1 MTTIYKSKPTSP
13 GRRHHVGIRH
23 EHLSKDA
30 PKKQLTTSKNKVDG
44 RNNKGRITVR
54 HRGGGHKKLYRII
67 DFKRNLDGIP
77 AKVHN
82 IEYDPNRSAHI
93 ALIVY
98 SNGKWSYII
107 SSASL
112 KAGDF
117 VQNGPDAPLKSGNFL
132 PIKNIPQGTVISC
145 IECSPKGG
153 AKLCLSAGAYANL
166 VSKDHQYALIKL
178 RSGEVR
184 KVHIDSRAMIGAVSN
199 EKHSLKELGKAGAKR
214 WRGFRPTVRGVAMNP
229 IDHPHGGGEGRT
241 SGGRP
246 AVSPT
251 GVKAKGKKTR
261 HNKRTDHMIVTRRK
275 KRDK

>member
-1 MTTIYKSKPTSP
+1 MATKKLKPTTA
-13 GRRHHVGIRH
+13 GRR
-23 EHLSKDA
+23 DA
-30 PKKQLTTSKNKVDG
+30 VVDDFSDITTADPYKPLLAPLTKKGG

-153 AKLCLSAGAYANL
+153 AKLCRSAGAYANL

-184 KVHIDSRAMIGAVSN
+184 KWVGLQPKEVEKDCEPLTVIPTQEADSYIWIQ
-199 EKHSLKELGKAGAKR
+199 KP
-214 WRGFRPTVRGVAMNP
+214 F
-229 IDHPHGGGEGRT
+229 
-241 SGGRP
+241 
-246 AVSPT
+246 
-251 GVKAKGKKTR
+251 
-261 HNKRTDHMIVTRRK
+261 
-275 KRDK
+275 